1 MSEGS
6 DNIDINA
13 DNIDVNAE
21 TVDGDLESDDY
32 LELWDESQKEC
43 TDHH

>member
-21 TVDGDLESDDY
+21 TVDGDLKSDDY
-32 LELWDESQKEC
+32 LELWDESQK
-43 TDHH
+43 